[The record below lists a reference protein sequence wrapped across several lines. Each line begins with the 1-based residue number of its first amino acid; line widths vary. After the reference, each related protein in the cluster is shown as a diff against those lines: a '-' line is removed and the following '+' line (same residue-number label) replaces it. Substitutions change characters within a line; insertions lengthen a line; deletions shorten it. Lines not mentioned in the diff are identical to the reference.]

1 MKYRRTLFDRFGA
14 EAADYYNAMRGAIIA
29 GALAAFGGALY
40 ASGRGWNPLAGILVG
55 GLAGGGVSWLAIIGV
70 SRLAGG
76 SFSAFIQPQGT
87 YEETFSYE
95 ESLLARG
102 HYPEAIAA
110 FERHAAAATGGVTV
124 LIRAADLHAKHGDP
138 KRAAELFREAQKRP
152 GLPAE
157 SHMYV
162 TNRLIDLYTGPLS
175 NPDAAVSELR
185 RLIASHPSSDAA
197 KHARTAL
204 VNLKRRLRSES
215 PGTGGAGATL

>member
-1 MKYRRTLFDRFGA
+1 MKYRRTLFDRFGP
-14 EAADYYNAMRGAIIA
+14 EAADYVHAFRGAFIA
-29 GALAAFGGALY
+29 AGLFGVYGGARY
-40 ASGRGWNPLAGILVG
+40 ASEHDFNPVLG
-55 GLAGGGVSWLAIIGV
+55 GLLGFVGLFLLSWFAIIGV

-102 HYPEAIAA
+102 HYAEAIAA
-110 FERHAAAATGGVTV
+110 FERHAAAGTGGATV
-124 LIRAADLHAKHGDP
+124 VIRAADLHTKHGDLE
-138 KRAAELFREAQKRP
+138 RAAELFRQAQRRP
-152 GLPAE
+152 NLPAE

-162 TNRLIDLYTGPLS
+162 TNRLIDLYTGPLP

-185 RLIASHPSSDAA
+185 RLIATHPSSDAA

-204 VNLKRRLRSES
+204 VNLKRQLRSE
-215 PGTGGAGATL
+215 ATD